1 MDRNE
6 LLRDR
11 TWENK
16 DPQTILV
23 STWHPKLNAIQSTLK
38 NNFDL
43 ISNDPTLSKIF
54 KQKPTFTYRKK
65 KSLPDYLLKNDIV
78 NQQLHS
84 NVAPCGK
91 WKLCSEINT
100 VKLIT
105 NFKLNMKEKIKG
117 TRNCKEREVIFAA
130 QCFNDKVLY
139 IGHSGEQL
147 LERFSKHRYDIK
159 NWQQRTFKKLLRKP
173 KWTW

>member
-1 MDRNE
+1 MVRGLHEKELEKTIKQVAKMDRNE

-43 ISNDPTLSKIF
+43 IFNDPTLSNF
-54 KQKPTFTYRKK
+54 QTEAYFHLPKK

-91 WKLCSEINT
+91 RKLCSEINT

-105 NFKLNMKEKIKG
+105 NYKIKHQG
-117 TRNCKEREVIFAA
+117 
-130 QCFNDKVLY
+130 
-139 IGHSGEQL
+139 
-147 LERFSKHRYDIK
+147 K
-159 NWQQRTFKKLLRKP
+159 NKGY
-173 KWTW
+173 